1 MTTHHIPIVH
11 SEVDH
16 IEWPKTPVEP
26 PASLEQRSEVD
37 LIEWPKGSTE
47 QIQHKIEIDYSIGGK
62 KQVCTLT
69 QKLLFYLIISTS
81 IQLVASR
88 PMAASSRL
96 P

>member
-26 PASLEQRSEVD
+26 PVSLEQRSEVD

-62 KQVCTLT
+62 KQVCTLP
-69 QKLLFYLIISTS
+69 QKLFH
-81 IQLVASR
+81 
-88 PMAASSRL
+88 L
-96 P
+96 PIMYKQIN